1 MRKFGAL
8 LKVSFWGMLYAMNL
22 AGGNRKR
29 RISGAGVLALAG
41 GLMLMLSAT
50 YSFSFSTMLAQQ
62 GMVDMLPMLMSLL
75 AVILCAAFSLF
86 GAQGILFSTRDMDL
100 ALSWPVSPL
109 QLVLSRVLA
118 LYLENLFLLGV
129 WMLPVWLAWMLQGG
143 CTPAAFIALP
153 ISVLLLAF
161 LPCVLA
167 MAAGFVLALIS
178 ARFSHKALI
187 NNLLYLLLLA
197 GIFAGSFSLQGQ
209 MFQMQSAFF
218 TPWPMR
224 PFLWFT
230 EALRLQDASL
240 AALAAVCFL
249 PFLLIAWL
257 ISRQYAAI
265 LTLLASHRARFD
277 YRLTRQH
284 SSGHM
289 RALIGREFRRYF
301 GISIYLFNTGI
312 GLLLLAI
319 GAVAAVLQKDQL
331 QLLMAQ
337 LGSESMPMT
346 AVLALTVGFILAM
359 TQPTS
364 CSISLEGEQLWIL
377 KSAPLRPWELFG
389 SKIGMQLILVLPF
402 LVVCVPVM
410 GWALGVTTAQAVALL
425 VAAVAMAFCVA
436 PMGLVVNL
444 HLPKLD
450 APNPTVVVKQSA
462 ATLVGLLAG
471 FALMLPGALLFKLIP
486 QVWNGC
492 GWLAVAAV
500 LYLTVGILLW
510 RFLLTRGAAMLE
522 EL

>member
-8 LKVSFWGMLYAMNL
+8 LKASFWGMLYAMNL
-22 AGGNRKR
+22 AGGNQKR

-62 GMVDMLPMLMSLL
+62 GMVDMLPVLMSLL

-197 GIFAGSFSLQGQ
+197 GVFAGSFSLQGQ
-209 MFQMQSAFF
+209 MLQMQSAFF
-218 TPWPMR
+218 ASWPMR

-230 EALRLQDASL
+230 EALKLQDASL

-331 QLLMAQ
+331 QLLMVQ

-377 KSAPLRPWELFG
+377 KSAPLRPWSCLEVKLECSLFLCFR
-389 SKIGMQLILVLPF
+389 SL
-402 LVVCVPVM
+402 
-410 GWALGVTTAQAVALL
+410 
-425 VAAVAMAFCVA
+425 
-436 PMGLVVNL
+436 
-444 HLPKLD
+444 
-450 APNPTVVVKQSA
+450 
-462 ATLVGLLAG
+462 
-471 FALMLPGALLFKLIP
+471 
-486 QVWNGC
+486 
-492 GWLAVAAV
+492 
-500 LYLTVGILLW
+500 
-510 RFLLTRGAAMLE
+510 
-522 EL
+522 

>member
-22 AGGNRKR
+22 AGGSRKR

-41 GLMLMLSAT
+41 GLMLMLSAS
-50 YSFSFSTMLAQQ
+50 YSFSFSAALAQQ
-62 GMVDMLPMLMSLL
+62 GAVDMLPVLMSLL
-75 AVILCAAFSLF
+75 AVILCATFSLF

-100 ALSWPVSPL
+100 ALSWPVPPL
-109 QLVLSRVLA
+109 QLVVSRVLA

-143 CTPAAFIALP
+143 CMPAAFIALP
-153 ISVLLLAF
+153 VSVLLLAF

-167 MAAGFVLALIS
+167 MAVGFVLALVS
-178 ARFSHKALI
+178 ARFQHNALL

-197 GIFAGSFSLQGQ
+197 GIFAGSFSLQSQ
-209 MFQMQSAFF
+209 IFQVHSSFF
-218 TPWPMR
+218 TSWLMR

-230 EALRLQDASL
+230 GALKLQDVSL
-240 AALAAVCFL
+240 AALAAVCVL
-249 PFLLIAWL
+249 PFLLVAWL
-257 ISRQYAAI
+257 ISRRYAAV
-265 LTLLASHRARFD
+265 LTLLASHRAHFD

-284 SSGHM
+284 SAGRM

-312 GLLLLAI
+312 GLLLLAV
-319 GAVAAVLQKDQL
+319 GAIAAVLQRDQL
-331 QLLMAQ
+331 QHLMAQ
-337 LGSESMPMT
+337 FGSEAIPMT
-346 AVLALTVGFILAM
+346 AALALTVGFILAM

-364 CSISLEGEQLWIL
+364 CSISLEGEQLWII

-389 SKIGMQLILVLPF
+389 SKVGMQLILVFPVLA
-402 LVVCVPVM
+402 VCVPVM
-410 GWALGVTTAQAVALL
+410 GWALGIPAAQNLALL
-425 VAAVAMAFCVA
+425 AAAAAMAFCVA

-444 HLPKLD
+444 HFPKLD

-471 FALMLPGALLFKLIP
+471 FALLLPGAVLYKLIP
-486 QVWNGC
+486 QALNGC
-492 GWLAVAAV
+492 GWLSAAAV
-500 LYLTVGILLW
+500 LYLLAGVLFW
-510 RFLLTRGAAMLE
+510 RFLLTRGVSMLE